1 MAIRLRFLPAA
12 IAAAV
17 ALLIAY
23 ISIRSFAA
31 AWVAL
36 PAGGTIEGLRAGQEA
51 TAAQIGLAAQ
61 ASHRAGQIFEPGRYY
76 SDAALAAGRL
86 TEAERRA
93 ALDGMPLPEL
103 VDQALMASPASPYN
117 WARRAGLQLARKD
130 YDGAR
135 RSLETS
141 LMFGRFVPG
150 LTAPRLR
157 ILYALM
163 QRRSDRQ
170 LDTYFEEQVRIA
182 ASSEPMA
189 LAAFAAGGGPEGR
202 TQRLLSTDYTLYKAY
217 LEQLIEYRKQQ
228 AYARASK

>member
-1 MAIRLRFLPAA
+1 MVIRLRVLPAA

-36 PAGGTIEGLRAGQEA
+36 PAGETIERLRAGQEVS
-51 TAAQIGLAAQ
+51 AAQIRLAAE
-61 ASHRAGQIFEPGRYY
+61 ASYRAGQIFEPGRYD
-76 SDAALAAGRL
+76 SDAVLAAGRL
-86 TEAERRA
+86 TDAERRA
-93 ALDGMPLPEL
+93 ALDGVPLPQL
-103 VDQALMASPASPYN
+103 VDQALMSAPASPHN

-130 YDGAR
+130 YAGAR

-141 LMFGRFVPG
+141 LMLGRFVPG
-150 LTAPRLR
+150 LTVPRLR

-163 QRRSDRQ
+163 QRAPDRQ
-170 LDTYFEEQVRIA
+170 LDTYFEEQVRSA
-182 ASSEPMA
+182 ASSEPRA
-189 LAAFAAGGGPEGR
+189 LAAFAAAGGPEGR

-217 LEQLIEYRKQQ
+217 LERLIEYRDQQ
-228 AYARASK
+228 GHERAGK